1 MYLNCH
7 AIFIYLTLQGF
18 MCMNVAYS
26 FIELT
31 KLLRYRHRYHCLEHG
46 IWAST
51 SKTEEEGGEGR
62 EREGREGEKKGEEG
76 EEERGKKG
84 EDEEKK
90 E

>member
-51 SKTEEEGGEGR
+51 STTADSGVHVLDSYFLSVEPHVA
-62 EREGREGEKKGEEG
+62 
-76 EEERGKKG
+76 
-84 EDEEKK
+84 DV
-90 E
+90 